1 MSAFYELS
9 DRLVLTPEAE
19 VSMKD
24 YEGKVLLIFNAAAL

>member
-1 MSAFYELS
+1 MSKLYELS
-9 DRLVLTPEAE
+9 DRRVLAPDE